1 MCIDSVADATL
12 RGINKQVAVM
22 FCNIF
27 DLVISIGFIYLV
39 VPHLGSIGYIVSIYL
54 STILNTL
61 ISMTLL
67 IKTTKIQIKFS
78 WYILPTFIA
87 IIASFVILFLKE
99 TIIVKLSLFNLIF
112 LSVIYASLC
121 MIGVYKCLKSRR
133 IV

>member
-27 DLVISIGFIYLV
+27 DLVISIGFIYFA
-39 VPHLGSIGYIVSIYL
+39 VPYMGSIGYIASIYL

-67 IKTTKIQIKFS
+67 IKTTKIQIKLR
-78 WYILPTFIA
+78 WYILPIFIA
-87 IIASFVILFLKE
+87 IIASLVILFLKE

-112 LSVIYASLC
+112 LSVIYVSLC
-121 MIGVYKCLKSRR
+121 VVGVYKSLKE
-133 IV
+133 